1 MNSHEITQQL
11 SDINQKLDLISTELE
26 IVKRKRI
33 EKSELQKDL
42 TIVAKDLFDTTVME
56 MEDIAPF
63 VNTGDFLHLVKKILR
78 NTQNISL
85 VITKFESLLDFV
97 EDSRPVTKELFND
110 VLIHLNELDQK
121 GYFIFIKELFGAM
134 DRIVEHFSVDDVQ
147 QLSANVT
154 TILET
159 VKNMT
164 QPEMLKAMNND
175 VTIYKNLDPKDVQE
189 VSVWKL
195 FRELNTPE
203 MKRGIGFV
211 MSFLKSITKE
221 QSSNQLD

>member
-1 MNSHEITQQL
+1 
-11 SDINQKLDLISTELE
+11 
-26 IVKRKRI
+26 
-33 EKSELQKDL
+33 
-42 TIVAKDLFDTTVME
+42 VAKDLFDTTVME

-134 DRIVEHFSVDDVQ
+134 DRIVEHFSVDDVR

-164 QPEMLKAMNND
+164 QPEMLKAMNNA

>member
-121 GYFIFIKELFGAM
+121 GYFIIIKELFGAM

-164 QPEMLKAMNND
+164 QPEMLKAMNNA

>member
-26 IVKRKRI
+26 IVRRKRI

-134 DRIVEHFSVDDVQ
+134 DRIVEHFSVDDVR
-147 QLSANVT
+147 QLSANAT

-164 QPEMLKAMNND
+164 QPEMLKAMNNA
-175 VTIYKNLDPKDVQE
+175 VTIYKNLDSKDVQE
-189 VSVWKL
+189 VSVWTL

>member
-1 MNSHEITQQL
+1 MNDQEITQQL
-11 SDINQKLDLISTELE
+11 SDINQKLDLISNELE
-26 IVKRKRI
+26 IVRRKRI

-42 TIVAKDLFDTTVME
+42 TIVAKELFDTTVVE

-110 VLIHLNELDQK
+110 VLINLNELDQK
-121 GYFIFIKELFGAM
+121 GYFVFLKELIGAL
-134 DRIVEHFSVDDVQ
+134 DRIVDHFSVDDVR
-147 QLSANVT
+147 QLSDNVT

-159 VKNMT
+159 MKSMT
-164 QPEMLKAMNND
+164 QPEILNALDNA

-195 FRELNTPE
+195 IRELNKPE

-211 MSFLKSITKE
+211 MSFLKSITAE
-221 QSSNQLD
+221 QSSKQLD

>member
-26 IVKRKRI
+26 IVRRKRI

-63 VNTGDFLHLVKKILR
+63 VNTGDFLHLVKRILR

-134 DRIVEHFSVDDVQ
+134 DRIVEHFSVDDVR

-164 QPEMLKAMNND
+164 QPEMLKAMNNA

-203 MKRGIGFV
+203 MKRGIGFG

>member
-1 MNSHEITQQL
+1 MNNQELNQQL
-11 SDINQKLDLISTELE
+11 SDINQKLDFIFTELE

-42 TIVAKDLFDTTVME
+42 TIITKDLFDTTVAE

-63 VNTGDFLHLVKKILR
+63 VNTGDFLHLIKKILR

-85 VITKFESLLDFV
+85 VITKLESLLDFV

-110 VLIHLNELDQK
+110 VLVYLNELDQK
-121 GYFIFIKELFGAM
+121 GYFIFLKELIGAL
-134 DRIVEHFSVDDVQ
+134 DRIVDHFSIDDVR
-147 QLSANVT
+147 QLSANLT

-164 QPEMLKAMNND
+164 QPEMLKAVNNA
-175 VTIYKNLDPKDVQE
+175 VTIYNNLDPKDVKE
-189 VSVWKL
+189 ISVWKMI
-195 FRELNTPE
+195 RELNTPE
-203 MKRGIGFV
+203 MKKGLGFV
-211 MSFLKSITKE
+211 MSFLKGVTAE
-221 QSSNQLD
+221 QSNDQLD

>member
-1 MNSHEITQQL
+1 MNNQEITQQL
-11 SDINQKLDLISTELE
+11 SDINQKLDLISNELE
-26 IVKRKRI
+26 IVRQKRI

-42 TIVAKDLFDTTVME
+42 TIVAKELFDTTVVE
-56 MEDIAPF
+56 MEEIAPF

-110 VLIHLNELDQK
+110 VLINLNELDQK
-121 GYFIFIKELFGAM
+121 GYFVFLKELIGAL
-134 DRIVEHFSVDDVQ
+134 DRIVDHFSVDDVR
-147 QLSANVT
+147 QLSDNVT

-159 VKNMT
+159 VKSMT
-164 QPEMLKAMNND
+164 QPEILNALDNA
-175 VTIYKNLDPKDVQE
+175 VTIYKNLDPKDIQE

-195 FRELNTPE
+195 IRELNKPE

-211 MSFLKSITKE
+211 MSFFKSITAE
-221 QSSNQLD
+221 QSSKQLD

>member
-26 IVKRKRI
+26 IVRRKRI

-134 DRIVEHFSVDDVQ
+134 DRIVEHFSVDDVR
-147 QLSANVT
+147 QLSANAT

-164 QPEMLKAMNND
+164 QPEMLKAMNNA

>member
-26 IVKRKRI
+26 IVRRKRI

-134 DRIVEHFSVDDVQ
+134 DRIVEHFSVDDVR
-147 QLSANVT
+147 QLSANAT

-164 QPEMLKAMNND
+164 QPEMLKAMNNA

-211 MSFLKSITKE
+211 MSFLKSITAE
-221 QSSNQLD
+221 QSSKQLD